1 MEAVFGRNMSKSLF
15 VVTKKDLV
23 KLAVMMLLAVIFFGL
38 TGLIIMLCFQWMT
51 LQSYAADS
59 ADKHGIS
66 QVNAS
71 RLGGAVIFFSW
82 LGLMLVGYSNGYMGE
97 KSGGPAGPYWIDWFA
112 VGCCACL
119 GLVEDLRNNLLT
131 PRFRLLA
138 EIGIF
143 AIVIAFWP
151 LLVPVDLGLPG
162 LDALMTV
169 PAVGW
174 FFTVVFCVGFI
185 NAVNMADGANGL
197 MSGIMTI
204 AYGLFYLNTS
214 EFVYA
219 AMMTV
224 CALFT
229 LFNVISGRLFLGDTG
244 AYGLGASLA
253 ISALYLFSQDVF
265 SAAFL
270 ACLFAYPCIDFV
282 VTLIRRYRAGRS
294 VFLPDND
301 HLHNRIHYHF
311 QRWLPSKTLANSMT
325 GLLVVSGS
333 SGLALVGYLNQ
344 WWLVTSNVWAW
355 VFLFQWLGYGVIFYL
370 TGLNRSVSQY
380 VVES

>member
-1 MEAVFGRNMSKSLF
+1 MGKSLYML
-15 VVTKKDLV
+15 TAKDLV
-23 KLAVMMLLAVIFFGL
+23 KLSVIVLLAVIFYGL
-38 TGLIIMLCFQWMT
+38 TGLIIMLFFQWIT
-51 LQSYAADS
+51 LQSYAADA

-66 QVNAS
+66 QVSAS
-71 RLGGAVIFFSW
+71 RLGGLAIFISW
-82 LGLMLVGYSNGYMGE
+82 LGLMLAGYSNGYMGE
-97 KSGGPAGPYWIDWFA
+97 TSGGPVGPYWIDWFA
-112 VGCCACL
+112 VGCCASL

-138 EIGIF
+138 ELGIF
-143 AIVIAFWP
+143 AIAIAFWP
-151 LLVPVDLGLPG
+151 LLIPLDLGLPG

-169 PAVGW
+169 PVVGW

-265 SAAFL
+265 SAGFL

-282 VTLIRRYRAGRS
+282 VTLVRRYTAGRS
-294 VFLPDND
+294 IFLPDND

-325 GLLVVSGS
+325 GLLVVAGS
-333 SGLALVGYLNQ
+333 SGLALAGYLNQ
-344 WWLVTSNVWAW
+344 WWLVTSNFWAW
-355 VFLFQWLGYGVIFYL
+355 LFLFQWLGYGVIFYL

-380 VVES
+380 VVSR

>member
-1 MEAVFGRNMSKSLF
+1 
-15 VVTKKDLV
+15 
-23 KLAVMMLLAVIFFGL
+23 
-38 TGLIIMLCFQWMT
+38 
-51 LQSYAADS
+51 
-59 ADKHGIS
+59 
-66 QVNAS
+66 
-71 RLGGAVIFFSW
+71 LGGLAIFISW
-82 LGLMLVGYSNGYMGE
+82 LGLMLAGYYNGYLGG

-112 VGCCACL
+112 VGCCAVL
-119 GLVEDLRNNLLT
+119 GLAEDLRNNMLS
-131 PRFRLLA
+131 PRFRLFAELA
-138 EIGIF
+138 IF
-143 AIVIAFWP
+143 AIAIAFWP
-151 LLVPVDLGLPG
+151 LLIPIDFGLPG
-162 LDALMTV
+162 LDDLMAV
-169 PAVGW
+169 PVIGW
-174 FFTVVFCVGFI
+174 FLTVVFCVGFI
-185 NAVNMADGANGL
+185 NAVNMSDGANGL
-197 MSGIMTI
+197 MPGIMTI
-204 AYGLFYLNTS
+204 AYSLFYLNTG

-219 AMMTV
+219 AMMTA
-224 CALFT
+224 CGLFT

-294 VFLPDND
+294 IFLPDND

-311 QRWLPSKTLANSMT
+311 QQWLPSKTLANSMT
-325 GLLVVSGS
+325 GVLVVASS
-333 SGLALVGYLNQ
+333 SGLALVGYVNQ
-344 WWLVTSNVWAW
+344 WWLVTSHFWGW

>member
-1 MEAVFGRNMSKSLF
+1 LGKSLF
-15 VVTKKDLV
+15 ILTEKDLV
-23 KLAVMMLLAVIFFGL
+23 KLAVILLFAVIFYGL
-38 TGLIIMLCFQWMT
+38 TGLIIMLCFQWIT
-51 LQSYAADS
+51 LQSYAADA

-66 QVNAS
+66 QVSAS
-71 RLGGAVIFFSW
+71 RLGGLAIFISW
-82 LGLMLVGYSNGYMGE
+82 LGLMLAGYYNGYLGG

-112 VGCCACL
+112 VGCCAVL
-119 GLVEDLRNNLLT
+119 GLAEDLRNNMLS

-138 EIGIF
+138 ELAIF
-143 AIVIAFWP
+143 AIAIAFWP
-151 LLVPVDLGLPG
+151 LLIPIDFGLPG
-162 LDALMTV
+162 LDALMADPV
-169 PAVGW
+169 IGW
-174 FFTVVFCVGFI
+174 FLTVVFCVGFI
-185 NAVNMADGANGL
+185 NAVNMSDGANGL
-197 MSGIMTI
+197 MPGIMTI
-204 AYGLFYLNTS
+204 AYSLFYLNTG

-219 AMMTV
+219 AMMTA
-224 CALFT
+224 CGLFT

-294 VFLPDND
+294 IFLPDND

-311 QRWLPSKTLANSMT
+311 QQWLPSKTLANSMT
-325 GLLVVSGS
+325 GVLVVASS

-344 WWLVTSNVWAW
+344 WWLVTSHLWGW
-355 VFLFQWLGYGVIFYL
+355 VFLFQWVGYSVVFYL
-370 TGLNRSVSQY
+370 TGLNRSNSQY
-380 VVES
+380 VVAS

>member
-1 MEAVFGRNMSKSLF
+1 MGKSLF
-15 VVTKKDLV
+15 ILTAKDLV
-23 KLAVMMLLAVIFFGL
+23 KLSVIMLLAVIFYGL
-38 TGLIIMLCFQWMT
+38 TGLIIMLFFQWIT
-51 LQSYAADS
+51 LQSYAADA

-66 QVNAS
+66 QVSAS
-71 RLGGAVIFFSW
+71 RLGGLAIFISW
-82 LGLMLVGYSNGYMGE
+82 LGLMLAGYYNGYLGG

-112 VGCCACL
+112 VGCCAVL
-119 GLVEDLRNNLLT
+119 GLAEDLRNNMLS

-138 EIGIF
+138 ELVIF
-143 AIVIAFWP
+143 AIAIAFWP
-151 LLVPVDLGLPG
+151 LLIPIDFGLPG

-169 PAVGW
+169 PVIGW
-174 FFTVVFCVGFI
+174 FLTVVFCVGFI
-185 NAVNMADGANGL
+185 NAVNMSDGANGL
-197 MSGIMTI
+197 MPGIMTI

-219 AMMTV
+219 AMMTA
-224 CALFT
+224 CGLFT

-294 VFLPDND
+294 IFLPDND

-311 QRWLPSKTLANSMT
+311 QQWLPSKTLANSMT
-325 GLLVVSGS
+325 GVLVVASS

-344 WWLVTSNVWAW
+344 WWLVTSHFWGW
-355 VFLFQWLGYGVIFYL
+355 VFLFQWVGYGVVFYL
-370 TGLNRSVSQY
+370 TGLNRSNSQY
-380 VVES
+380 VVAS

>member
-1 MEAVFGRNMSKSLF
+1 MGKSLYIL
-15 VVTKKDLV
+15 TAKDLV
-23 KLAVMMLLAVIFFGL
+23 KLSVIVLLAVIFYGL
-38 TGLIIMLCFQWMT
+38 TGLIIMLFFQWIT
-51 LQSYAADS
+51 LQSYAADA

-66 QVNAS
+66 QVSAS
-71 RLGGAVIFFSW
+71 RLGGLAIFISW
-82 LGLMLVGYSNGYMGE
+82 LGLMLAGYYNGYLGG

-112 VGCCACL
+112 VGCCAVL
-119 GLVEDLRNNLLT
+119 GLAEDLRNNMLS
-131 PRFRLLA
+131 PRFRLFAELA
-138 EIGIF
+138 IF
-143 AIVIAFWP
+143 AIAIAFWP
-151 LLVPVDLGLPG
+151 LLIPIDFGLPG

-169 PAVGW
+169 PVIGW
-174 FFTVVFCVGFI
+174 FLTVVFCVGFI
-185 NAVNMADGANGL
+185 NSVNMADGANGL
-197 MSGIMTI
+197 MPGIMTI
-204 AYGLFYLNTS
+204 AYSLFYLNTG

-219 AMMTV
+219 AMMTA
-224 CALFT
+224 CGLFT

-282 VTLIRRYRAGRS
+282 ATLIRRYRAGRS
-294 VFLPDND
+294 IFLPDND

-311 QRWLPSKTLANSMT
+311 QQWLPSKTLANSMT
-325 GLLVVSGS
+325 GVLVVASS
-333 SGLALVGYLNQ
+333 SGLALAGYLNQ
-344 WWLVTSNVWAW
+344 WWLVTSDLWGW